1 MGSLAIVDSYDL
13 VKLLVT
19 HPKYIARANG
29 FIRCEILVRNEINTN
44 FEGFLHN
51 RVIYSGGSSHLRRI
65 DHRLQIGY
73 TVLAI
78 ETDEN
83 AHEFYNTRQE
93 NERYHDF
100 MTTFSYKFVFIRF
113 NPHPNM
119 ESYDTK
125 TNFEHKLRVLMHTIT
140 TQIDRIRKGRNTTRL
155 EIYKLFY

>member
-100 MTTFSYKFVFIRF
+100 MSTFSYKSVFLHCPPETGNLTDRF
-113 NPHPNM
+113 HSRWTVLAPPPA
-119 ESYDTK
+119 TK
-125 TNFEHKLRVLMHTIT
+125 GDLVFW
-140 TQIDRIRKGRNTTRL
+140 
-155 EIYKLFY
+155 